1 MDRRAR
7 LGGAWPQLRKNGF
20 LFQCGCR
27 RGKLFEQNRLFP
39 GRICT
44 RINAKGHFSAIAAV
58 QKGLCKRMADRP
70 SLFHGFRSI
79 SWRARHDSTGFPCPS
94 SQLVDL
100 KPRYLSRRSMRS
112 TYGNENPVK
121 TFPLVPQL
129 DLRAN
134 QSASEAAERPTWGC
148 LRGRSPFIR
157 PPGGQSRS
165 DGGRMGARK
174 RRQRDAVSFCV
185 APGGLEPTTHGL

>member
-134 QSASEAAERPTWGC
+134 QSAVRRPAGPTWGC

-157 PPGGQSRS
+157 PPRGQSRS
-165 DGGRMGARK
+165 DGGRMGPHRK
-174 RRQRDAVSFCV
+174 RLPVWQSFSCG
-185 APGGLEPTTHGL
+185 PWGT

>member
-7 LGGAWPQLRKNGF
+7 LGGAWPQLREN
-20 LFQCGCR
+20 
-27 RGKLFEQNRLFP
+27 
-39 GRICT
+39 
-44 RINAKGHFSAIAAV
+44 
-58 QKGLCKRMADRP
+58 
-70 SLFHGFRSI
+70 GFRSI
-79 SWRARHDSTGFPCPS
+79 SWRARHDFTGFSCPS

-100 KPRYLSRRSMRS
+100 KPRFLSRRSMRS
-112 TYGNENPVK
+112 TYGKENPVK

-157 PPGGQSRS
+157 PPGGQLRSSR
-165 DGGRMGARK
+165 GRMGPQKKTAGVAVFFLWPL
-174 RRQRDAVSFCV
+174 RDLN
-185 APGGLEPTTHGL
+185 PRPTDYESAALTN

>member
-7 LGGAWPQLRKNGF
+7 LFG
-20 LFQCGCR
+20 
-27 RGKLFEQNRLFP
+27 RGL
-39 GRICT
+39 
-44 RINAKGHFSAIAAV
+44 AAIAAV

-79 SWRARHDSTGFPCPS
+79 SWRARHDSTGFSCPS

-100 KPRYLSRRSMRS
+100 KPRFLSRRSMHS

-121 TFPLVPQL
+121 TFPLVPKL

-134 QSASEAAERPTWGC
+134 QSAIRRLQVAKRRGEDRATQKKTADEA
-148 LRGRSPFIR
+148 PF
-157 PPGGQSRS
+157 
-165 DGGRMGARK
+165 GGRGAADLGVFEGAQSLHQAPWGQLRSSRGKMGARK